1 MKKVTFW
8 LLTLAMA
15 TGIVA
20 CTNTLTYFR
29 HDESKGN
36 VQCGGGTGLKRDS
49 ACNIT
54 ADKPTAAQ
62 TQ

>member
-20 CTNTLTYFR
+20 CTNTLTYLR
-29 HDESKGN
+29 HDETKDN
-36 VQCGGGTGLKRDS
+36 VQCGGETGMKRDT
-49 ACNIT
+49 ACNTTVNKT
-54 ADKPTAAQ
+54 ASDL
-62 TQ
+62 